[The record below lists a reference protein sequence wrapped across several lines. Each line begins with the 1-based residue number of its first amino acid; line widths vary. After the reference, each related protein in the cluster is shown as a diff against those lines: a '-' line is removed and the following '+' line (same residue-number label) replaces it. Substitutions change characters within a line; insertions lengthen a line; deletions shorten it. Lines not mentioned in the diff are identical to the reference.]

1 MWAIRS
7 AAPFSTFF
15 TFLQNRANFLPLII
29 AEVDERVR
37 CLKRNKNVSIKTA
50 LVYAGTL
57 APIVEADGYF
67 DAIVP
72 IESILGLLNSGHALR
87 DT

>member
-1 MWAIRS
+1 M
-7 AAPFSTFF
+7 
-15 TFLQNRANFLPLII
+15 LIQSRKTMFI
-29 AEVDERVR
+29 VEVKRKNEIGRNVIDEVDDKVSV
-37 CLKRNKNVSIKTA
+37 LKRPKSVSVKTA
-50 LVYAGTL
+50 LVYAGSL

-72 IESILGLLNSGHALR
+72 IEKLLGL

>member
-1 MWAIRS
+1 M
-7 AAPFSTFF
+7 FSTFF
-15 TFLQNRANFLPLII
+15 TFLQNRANFLSLII
-29 AEVDERVR
+29 AEVDERVG
-37 CLKRNKNVSIKTA
+37 CLKRNKNASIKTA

-72 IESILGLLNSGHALR
+72 IESILGLLNSGHAPR

>member
-1 MWAIRS
+1 MG
-7 AAPFSTFF
+7 
-15 TFLQNRANFLPLII
+15 
-29 AEVDERVR
+29 
-37 CLKRNKNVSIKTA
+37 NKVCCTVKTA